1 MGLSVLR
8 RSRARG
14 VPFKSLSIQQRLP
27 LLICILLLSIIITF
41 SWASY
46 LGVKNAALRIGKERL
61 NTLTRQLSSM
71 FGQSVPI
78 VVTTTRSIA
87 AKEPIKKYLQ
97 SDKRDADTAVVNAL
111 QRLRP
116 DSSWVLAELLNAD
129 HQVILSSS
137 LNNFEI
143 KINRDSV
150 LADLSLQPDS
160 CKLGKLYRAG
170 DSIFYPIV
178 AAVSDQHKIIGY
190 LIRWKLQLAT
200 AKAIAQFSQL
210 IGGSATL
217 YIGNADGSV
226 WTDLIKPVSSI
237 PVNIKDTGN
246 FFRYTGSRKVPVIAS
261 VRPISNT
268 QWVVLIELSQK
279 ELLKAPNKF
288 LRSIIILG
296 AILLIIGIT
305 IAWMISLKITKPL
318 KELTTAASAIAAGDY
333 SASVP
338 VHRTDEL
345 GKLSRAF
352 NAMVVQVHHA
362 KHNLE
367 EQVLQRTNQLKTA
380 NKELESFSYS
390 VSHDLRAPLRAVSG
404 YATILKEDY
413 QEKLDTEAGRIINA
427 IVSNVA
433 MMGQLIDDLISFSK
447 IGTTEE
453 NYQLIDMKKLAGSC
467 MEELLV
473 HHPEN
478 NYKIHVQELPPVYC
492 DGNLIK
498 QVWLNLL
505 GNAIKYSSKKP
516 GASIEIGY
524 RDDPGSITYFV
535 RDNGVGFDMRYS
547 EKLFGVFQRLHS
559 NHEFEGT
566 GIGLALVKRIILKHN
581 GKVWAEGSPGEGAT
595 FYFSLPSAPT
605 KNTEI
610 N

>member
-1 MGLSVLR
+1 MGLSESQKSSALR
-8 RSRARG
+8 
-14 VPFKSLSIQQRLP
+14 VPFKNLSIQQRLP

-46 LGVKNAALRIGKERL
+46 MGVKNAALQMGKERL

-71 FGQSVPI
+71 FRQSIPI
-78 VVTTTRSIA
+78 VVATTRSIA

-97 SDKRDADTAVVNAL
+97 SDKKEADTAVLNTL

-116 DSSWVLAELLNAD
+116 DSSWVLVELLNAD
-129 HQVILSSS
+129 HQVILNSS

-150 LADLSLQPDS
+150 LSDLSLQPDS
-160 CKLGKLYRAG
+160 CKLGKLYPVG

-190 LIRWKLQLAT
+190 LFRWKLQLAT
-200 AKAIAQFSQL
+200 AKAITQFSQL
-210 IGGSATL
+210 LGGSATL

-226 WTDLIKPVSSI
+226 WSDLIKPVPSI
-237 PVNIKDTGN
+237 PVDTKDTGN
-246 FFRYTGSRKVPVIAS
+246 FFHYTGLSKVPVIAS

-268 QWVVLIELSQK
+268 KWVVLIELSKK
-279 ELLKAPNKF
+279 EILQAANKF

-296 AILLIIGIT
+296 AILVIIGIV
-305 IAWMISLKITKPL
+305 IAWIISRNITRPL
-318 KELTTAASAIAAGDY
+318 KQLTPAASAIASGDY

-352 NAMVVQVHHA
+352 NEMAVQVHHA
-362 KHNLE
+362 KNNLE
-367 EQVLQRTNQLKTA
+367 EQVLQRTNQLKMA

-404 YATILKEDY
+404 YAEILKDDY
-413 QEKLDTEAGRIINA
+413 EEKLDPEAGRLINA
-427 IVSNVA
+427 IVSNAA

-447 IGTTEE
+447 IGAIEE
-453 NYQLIDMKKLAGSC
+453 NYQLVDMKKLAGSC
-467 MEELLV
+467 MEELLLQ
-473 HHPEN
+473 HPEN
-478 NYKIHVQELPPVYC
+478 NYELHIQDLPAIYC
-492 DGNLIK
+492 DGNLMK

-524 RDDPGSITYFV
+524 HDDSQSITYLFRV
-535 RDNGVGFDMRYS
+535 NGVGFDMRYS
-547 EKLFGVFQRLHS
+547 EKLFGVFQRLHR
-559 NHEFEGT
+559 NQEFEGT
-566 GIGLALVKRIILKHN
+566 GIGLALVKRIIQKTN
-581 GKVWAEGSPGEGAT
+581 GKDLAEACPVEGAT
-595 FYFSLPSAPT
+595 FYFSLPSAPA
-605 KNTEI
+605 KNPEI